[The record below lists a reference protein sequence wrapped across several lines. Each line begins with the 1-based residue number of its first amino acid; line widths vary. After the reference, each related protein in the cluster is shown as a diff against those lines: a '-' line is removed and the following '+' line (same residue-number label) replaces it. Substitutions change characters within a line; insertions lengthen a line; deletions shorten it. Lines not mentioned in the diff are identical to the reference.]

1 MQWTEIFKIN
11 VMHGYILQIFIAEML
26 FFPVFIRRKGFA
38 WRMLSGFL
46 IYGVVSIILTNLIYM
61 VVPGFN
67 SFIIFLVSVGLCF
80 FCFENLFTDVLF
92 CCIGAQL
99 LQNMAHNIEM
109 LIYLPFAEKIN
120 EAGWFFISVAA
131 MAAVYVAGYFLIV
144 RKIVSKEKIGLTSVG
159 IFGLAIISALFCYLM
174 QYLFRLYE
182 IDKIWVT
189 CLPLILCDFLAL
201 VAQFGL
207 VIFKN
212 KYDENLKLESMIAS
226 ESKLYETYKNSI
238 NIINMKAHDLKH
250 FIADIGA
257 GGEFDGLDEI
267 KTAVEKYELTANTG
281 NKALDVVLT
290 EKTYLCSRN
299 EISFSAMVKGD
310 ELSFMRTSDIVSLF
324 GNALDNAI
332 EYEKTVEN
340 KNKRYILLKVYRKV
354 NLLSIHVEN
363 YCTQSYEIRDG
374 LPATTKSDKDNHG
387 FGLKSIR
394 YVAEKYGGNVTV
406 KTEGGLFLLDVILPV
421 PERKG

>member
-1 MQWTEIFKIN
+1 MPFAEIFKIN
-11 VMHGYILQIFIAEML
+11 ILHGYILQIFIGEII
-26 FFPVFIRRKGFA
+26 FFPVLMRRKGFA
-38 WRMLSGFL
+38 WRLPVGFVL
-46 IYGVVSIILTNLIYM
+46 YAFVSVILTNVILL
-61 VVPGFN
+61 VVSGFT
-67 SFIIFLVSVGLCF
+67 SFIIFLLSVGLCC
-80 FCFENLFTDVLF
+80 FCFKNRFKDVLF

-99 LQNMAHNIEM
+99 LQNVAHNIEN
-109 LIYLPFAEKIN
+109 LIYLPLSEWIN
-120 EAGWFFISVAA
+120 DVGWFFISVAV
-131 MAAVYVAGYFLIV
+131 MLAVYVCGYFLIV
-144 RKIVSKEKIGLTSVG
+144 RNIVSKEKIGLKSSGVFGIAVVSV
-159 IFGLAIISALFCYLM
+159 LFCYLM
-174 QYLFRLYE
+174 QFLFQLYE

-189 CLPLILCDFLAL
+189 CLPLILCDLLAL
-201 VAQFGL
+201 IVQFGL
-207 VIFKN
+207 VIYKN
-212 KYDENLKLESMIAS
+212 KYEENLRLESIMAS
-226 ESKLYETYKNSI
+226 ENKLYDTYKNSI

-267 KTAVEKYELTANTG
+267 KSAVEKYEQTANTG

-290 EKTYLCSRN
+290 EKTYLCHKN

-310 ELSFMRTSDIVSLF
+310 ELAFMRTSDVVSLF

-332 EYEKTVEN
+332 EYEKTVED

-363 YCTQSYEIRDG
+363 YCTEEYEMNG
-374 LPATTKSDKDNHG
+374 GFPVTTKSDKDNHG

-406 KTEGGLFLLDVILPV
+406 NADGSLFSLKVVIPIPVKTD
-421 PERKG
+421 

>member
-1 MQWTEIFKIN
+1 MFLTDLFKIN
-11 VMHGYILQIFIAEML
+11 VMHGYILQIFIAELL
-26 FFPVFIRRKGFA
+26 FFPVFVRRKGFA
-38 WRMLSGFL
+38 WRMPSGFL
-46 IYGVVSIILTNLIYM
+46 FYVFVSIFLTNLIYRL
-61 VVPGFN
+61 VPGFN
-67 SFIIFLVSVGLCF
+67 SFIIFLVSVTLCC
-80 FCFENLFTDVLF
+80 FCFENRFTDVLF

-109 LIYLPFAEKIN
+109 LIYLPLSGSIN
-120 EAGWFFISVAA
+120 DVGWFFISVSV

-144 RKIVSKEKIGLTSVG
+144 RRIVSKEKIGLKTAG
-159 IFGLAIISALFCYLM
+159 IFGLAVVSALFCYLM
-174 QYLFRLYE
+174 QYLFQLYG

-207 VIFKN
+207 VIYKN
-212 KYDENLKLESMIAS
+212 KYDENLRLESMIAG

-290 EKTYLCSRN
+290 EKTYLCNKN

-310 ELSFMRTSDIVSLF
+310 ELSFMRSGDIVSLF

-363 YCTQSYEIRDG
+363 YCTESYDLRDG

-394 YVAEKYGGNVTV
+394 YVAQKYGGNVTV
-406 KTEGGLFLLDVILPV
+406 KSEGGLFTLDVILPV
-421 PERKG
+421 PAQKE